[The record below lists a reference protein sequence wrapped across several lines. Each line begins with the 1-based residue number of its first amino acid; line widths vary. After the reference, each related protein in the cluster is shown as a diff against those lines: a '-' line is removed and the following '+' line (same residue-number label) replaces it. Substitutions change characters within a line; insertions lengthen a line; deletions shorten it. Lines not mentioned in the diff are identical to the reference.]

1 MVFLHFLKNSV
12 ISFPWKQSKMENH
25 IGTPS
30 YGISQ
35 YLVELIQP
43 TLNKSK
49 CKIANSSLFVNEAKN
64 WLVQRDEVQVS
75 YDIVNLYPSVP
86 INKALDVLIDQLNND
101 KDDLMKRTKLCL
113 KDIYELAELCLS
125 ICYFLWN
132 SETRILKNSGSIGL
146 CFMVVLS
153 ESYVQNLEHKAI
165 AEALILNLA
174 PKTYKRYVD
183 DTHA

>member
-1 MVFLHFLKNSV
+1 MRAIAST
-12 ISFPWKQSKMENH
+12 

-35 YLVELIQP
+35 YLVELIQS

-49 CKIANSSLFVNEAKN
+49 YKITNSSSFVNEAKN
-64 WLVQRDEVQVS
+64 WLVKRDEIQVS

-125 ICYFLWN
+125 ECYFCGTMKLEYCKTRDLLDSLLRLFYQKVTFRIWN
-132 SETRILKNSGSIGL
+132 TKQLQI
-146 CFMVVLS
+146 
-153 ESYVQNLEHKAI
+153 Y
-165 AEALILNLA
+165 
-174 PKTYKRYVD
+174 
-183 DTHA
+183 